1 MNTSLQAVIDSFTS
15 PAQAF
20 IQVRDHRVSAWVPL
34 LLILVSTA
42 AVTTWYFTSV
52 DPQAF
57 MAEQIALS
65 GQTMTPEEL
74 AVASEQMAGFLP
86 FSGVMPVLFMLV
98 VYALVALYLHMVAS
112 VGTDAE
118 LKYGRWFSLVCYAFL
133 PSLVS
138 LITVAVGYAM
148 VGDRYVSFATLD
160 LTSLNNLFLH
170 WPQNHPWT
178 GLINALSL
186 SNLWVALLLI
196 VGFKTLTGGSWGGA
210 FITVLVP
217 LVLLFGGWAAFI
229 VW

>member
-1 MNTSLQAVIDSFTS
+1 MNASLQAIVDTYTS
-15 PAQAF
+15 PKQAF
-20 IQVRDHRVSAWVPL
+20 AQVRDQHVSAWVPL
-34 LLILVSTA
+34 LLILVSTT

-65 GQTMTPEEL
+65 GQTMSPEEL
-74 AVASEQMAGFLP
+74 AMASEQMAGFLP
-86 FSGVMPVLFMLV
+86 FSGVMPVLFLLV

-133 PSLVS
+133 PSLVG
-138 LITVAVGYAM
+138 LITIAVGYAM
-148 VGDRYVSFATLD
+148 AGDRYVSFATLD
-160 LTSLNNLFLH
+160 LTSLNNLVLH
-170 WPQNHPWT
+170 WPQTHPWT
-178 GLINALSL
+178 GMINALSL

-196 VGFKTLTGGSWGGA
+196 VGFKTLTGASWGGA
-210 FITVLVP
+210 IVTVLIP
-217 LVLLFGGWAAFI
+217 FVLLFGGWAAFI